1 MYDILIRGGTV
12 VDGSGA
18 PRYRADVAIEG
29 ERIVAVDRLE
39 GSRARTELDATG
51 CVVAPGFVDM
61 HSHAD
66 ISLPIS
72 PTADSLVHQGI
83 TTVVAGQCGLS
94 LAPLLEETRQEVIA
108 MLDSAG
114 RPQKRQAWTT
124 FGSYLQSLSRLGVSL
139 NVVPLVGQGTVR
151 GGVMGYNPEPPDPEQ
166 MAAMQAEVVR
176 AMDEGAV
183 GVSTG
188 LIYPPGSW
196 ASTEELVAVVQP
208 AAERGG
214 LYFSHIRGE
223 GDTLL
228 EALAEAIRIGR
239 ETGAPVHV
247 SHFKV
252 AGRDNWEKA
261 AAALALLDAGRAEG
275 LDVTA
280 DMYPYLAG
288 SSFLVSMLPEW
299 AQGGGKEA
307 TLQRLAD
314 AETRRKMEA
323 DMKVSGF
330 FRVAEWDT
338 VLISNSPKKLA
349 YEGRTI
355 ADLAAETGQ
364 SGYDWIFDALL
375 ETELDLHM
383 IVFMMNEDN
392 LRRALQHPAMMIG
405 TDAMGVAAEG
415 PMSEGKPHPREYGT
429 YPRVLGRYVREE
441 GILSLE
447 DAVWKMS
454 GFPAQKLGWSDRGVV
469 KAGYRADLVV
479 LDPDTVADRATY
491 AQPHQY
497 PVGIPHV
504 IVNGQLVVQDAR
516 HTGARPGAI
525 LGRSF

>member
-1 MYDILIRGGTV
+1 MYDILIRGGLV

-18 PRYRADVAIEG
+18 PRYRADVAIEA

-39 GSRARTELDATG
+39 GGQAGTELDATG
-51 CVVAPGFVDM
+51 CVVTPGYVDM

-66 ISLPIS
+66 VSLPIS

-83 TTVVAGQCGLS
+83 TAVVAGQCGLS
-94 LAPLLEETRQEVIA
+94 LAPLLEDTRQEVIA

-114 RPQKRQAWTT
+114 RPLPWEAWTT
-124 FGSYLQSLSRLGVSL
+124 FDSYLQSLSQMGISL

-151 GGVMGYNPEPPDPEQ
+151 GGVMGFNPEPPDPAQ

-176 AMDEGAV
+176 AMEEGAV

-196 ASTEELVAVVQP
+196 ASTEELVALVRP

-214 LYFSHIRGE
+214 HYFSHIRGE

-228 EALAEAIRIGR
+228 EALAEAVQIGR

-252 AGRDNWEKA
+252 AGRDNWDKA
-261 AAALALLDAGRAEG
+261 EAALALLDAGRAEG

-307 TLQRLAD
+307 TLGRLTD
-314 AETRRKMEA
+314 VETRRKMEA
-323 DMKVSGF
+323 DMQTGGF

-338 VLISNSPKKLA
+338 VLIANSPKKKA

-355 ADLAAETGQ
+355 ADLAAETGR
-364 SGYDWIFDALL
+364 SAYDWIFDALL

-383 IVFMMNEDN
+383 IVFMMDEDN
-392 LRRALQHPAMMIG
+392 LRMALPHPAMMIG
-405 TDAMGVAAEG
+405 TDAMGVAATG
-415 PMSEGKPHPREYGT
+415 PMSEGLPHPREYGT

-447 DAVWKMS
+447 EAVWKMS
-454 GFPAQKLGWSDRGVV
+454 GFPAQKLGWADRGLVRV
-469 KAGYRADLVV
+469 GYKADLVV
-479 LDPDTVADRATY
+479 LDPDTVADRATF

-497 PVGIPHV
+497 PTGIPHV
-504 IVNGQLVVQDAR
+504 LVNGQLVVQDGS

-525 LGRSF
+525 LGRS